1 MCHVERFKNAFVQD
15 LIPRFTRN
23 RGKRVRSNLVA
34 EIVVQIMVAEPV
46 NSLQIIDKVETF
58 VVRDKDVVIT
68 PDPIKRLFHSS
79 SM

>member
-1 MCHVERFKNAFVQD
+1 MQD

-58 VVRDKDVVIT
+58 VVRDKDVVIA

>member
-1 MCHVERFKNAFVQD
+1 M
-15 LIPRFTRN
+15 
-23 RGKRVRSNLVA
+23 RSNLVA

-46 NSLQIIDKVETF
+46 NSLQILDKVETF
-58 VVRDKDVVIT
+58 VVRDKDVVIA

>member
-1 MCHVERFKNAFVQD
+1 MQD

-46 NSLQIIDKVETF
+46 NSLQILDKVETF
-58 VVRDKDVVIT
+58 VVRDKDVVIA

>member
-1 MCHVERFKNAFVQD
+1 MQD